1 MTQLASERQA
11 KIIELLRLH
20 GTVETNALAEELQV
34 STMTIHRDLNKLA
47 DAGII
52 NKVHGGATLFNP
64 VEMPTSPDLCPMCN
78 KVVKER
84 TAFIMHASNGK
95 QIRACCAHCG
105 LVLLETMPDVKSIL
119 TTDFLYGTI
128 VSISQTTF
136 LMHSNI
142 TVCCSPTILTFDKPE
157 DAIRFQ
163 RGFGGTLADFET
175 ARQFIQDSMQHHM
188 PMHMHANP
196 QIDED

>member
-1 MTQLASERQA
+1 MAKLASERQA
-11 KIIELLRLH
+11 KIIEMLRLN
-20 GTVETNALAEELQV
+20 GTVETNRLAEELQV

-52 NKVHGGATLFNP
+52 NKVHGGATLYNP
-64 VEMPTSPDLCPMCN
+64 VEIPTSPDLCPMCN
-78 KVVKER
+78 KVIKER
-84 TAFIMHASNGK
+84 TAFILHTADGK
-95 QIRACCAHCG
+95 QTRACCAHCG
-105 LVLLETMPDVKSIL
+105 LVLLETIPDIKSIL

-175 ARQFIQDSMQHHM
+175 ARQFIQDSMQQHLRT
-188 PMHMHANP
+188 HAIP
-196 QIDED
+196 RAGEG